1 MYRYWLANIPGMTPS
16 KYEFIYRNC
25 SCAEELYMLSDRAIE
40 KMTGLSQKDAQSI
53 ILSRKNWNLQQKWQE
68 LMESGAGFVSW
79 EDDAYP
85 EKLKII
91 AHAPYALYYVG
102 KLPDESRKRVAIVG
116 ARGRSAYGSQ
126 VAGKLAK
133 RLAEAKVDVISG
145 MALGIDTDSHFGAL
159 DGKGDTYAVLG
170 CGVDV
175 CYPKSNQRLYEKIT
189 MCGGILSEYALH
201 TPPLPA
207 YFPQRNRI
215 IAGLA
220 DYTVVIEARLKSGSL
235 ITADYAMEQGREV
248 YALPGRITDELSQ
261 G

>member
-53 ILSRKNWNLQQKWQE
+53 IMSRKNWNLQQKWQE

-126 VAGKLAK
+126 VAGKANTLIFPNLDAGNIGYKLVQRLAK
-133 RLAEAKVDVISG
+133 AEAYG
-145 MALGIDTDSHFGAL
+145 PMTQGIAAPVNDLSR
-159 DGKGDTYAVLG
+159 G
-170 CGVDV
+170 CSAKDIEGVV
-175 CYPKSNQRLYEKIT
+175 
-189 MCGGILSEYALH
+189 A
-201 TPPLPA
+201 
-207 YFPQRNRI
+207 
-215 IAGLA
+215 
-220 DYTVVIEARLKSGSL
+220 
-235 ITADYAMEQGREV
+235 ITAVQCQAE
-248 YALPGRITDELSQ
+248 
-261 G
+261 

>member
-53 ILSRKNWNLQQKWQE
+53 VLSRKKWNLQQKWQE

-79 EDDAYP
+79 EDDTYP
-85 EKLKII
+85 EKLKNIV
-91 AHAPYALYYVG
+91 HPPYALYYVG
-102 KLPDESRKRVAIVG
+102 KLPDENRKRVAIVG

-133 RLAEAKVDVISG
+133 RLAEANVDVISG

-170 CGVDV
+170 CGADV

-189 MCGGILSEYALH
+189 KC
-201 TPPLPA
+201 
-207 YFPQRNRI
+207 
-215 IAGLA
+215 
-220 DYTVVIEARLKSGSL
+220 
-235 ITADYAMEQGREV
+235 
-248 YALPGRITDELSQ
+248 
-261 G
+261 